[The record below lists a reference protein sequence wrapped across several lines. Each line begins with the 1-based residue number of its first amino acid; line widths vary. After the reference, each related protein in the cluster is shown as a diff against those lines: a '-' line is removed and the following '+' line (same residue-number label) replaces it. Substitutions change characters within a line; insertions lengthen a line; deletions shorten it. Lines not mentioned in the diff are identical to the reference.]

1 MPASVLNSLAV
12 NLSASQ
18 VILPP
23 KVVESGANFAKELD
37 RAKDSGKANEQ
48 AVTAKPQTAGKA
60 SGVNGAQGKGAKASK
75 KNSVNIDAEAP
86 QTKDSRAEVALHPSK
101 SADVNSSSEPDAKA
115 TAEKTG
121 DKSKSKVES
130 QSADS
135 ITSIVNSG
143 IPVIP
148 VAAEVPADPKNAGSS
163 PASQSPLD
171 RTAAVTA
178 AVTANVPADGTANAT
193 GPKGVDAKAK
203 EATAAS
209 DGNSA
214 KPSTTARGQ
223 IPIVAPLDENAGT
236 TPLIAQTAKA
246 QLIPQLAAAVTDG
259 ANNPIPTDPG
269 ALEGV
274 MIDKH
279 AEGADNTS
287 AQGQSLM
294 AQGAA
299 PHSPVGNPMQSTA
312 VQPREPLPP
321 EARFA
326 EANHSAIVS
335 NVQTRLLPHGGAMQ
349 IRLDPPELGALQVSV
364 EMRNGLMTAT
374 FQTSNEDATR
384 LLSHSLGQ
392 LKTALEAQGVTVE
405 KIQVQQSPKNE
416 QSQSQEEQSPQQQRE
431 EANARQEQQRREI
444 LNRMWR
450 RVSGGSD
457 PVDLVA

>member
-48 AVTAKPQTAGKA
+48 AVTAKPQAARKA

-75 KNSVNIDAEAP
+75 KNSANSESDAP
-86 QTKDSRAEVALHPSK
+86 QPKDVGAEVALDPSK
-101 SADVNSSSEPDAKA
+101 SADANSSSEPDAKA

-135 ITSIVNSG
+135 ITPIVNRG

-171 RTAAVTA
+171 RTAD
-178 AVTANVPADGTANAT
+178 VTANVPADGTANAT

-214 KPSTTARGQ
+214 KPSTTARGP

-246 QLIPQLAAAVTDG
+246 QLMPQLAAVVTDG
-259 ANNPIPTDPG
+259 ANNPIPTERG

-294 AQGAA
+294 AQGTA

-335 NVQTRLLPHGGAMQ
+335 NVQTRLLPHGGSMQ

-416 QSQSQEEQSPQQQRE
+416 QSQSQEEQSPQQHRE

>member
-101 SADVNSSSEPDAKA
+101 SADVNSSSKPDAKA

-135 ITSIVNSG
+135 ITPIVNSG

-163 PASQSPLD
+163 QASQSPLD
-171 RTAAVTA
+171 RTAD
-178 AVTANVPADGTANAT
+178 VTANVPADGTANAT

-259 ANNPIPTDPG
+259 ANNPIPTDRG

-299 PHSPVGNPMQSTA
+299 PHSPVGNHAQSTS

-321 EARFA
+321 EVRFA
-326 EANHSAIVS
+326 DANHAAIVS
-335 NVQTRLLPHGGAMQ
+335 DVRTRLLPHGGSMQ